1 MAHYKKEML
10 ESEMKKIIMKGF
22 SELKDPRIKDKMIN
36 INFVKLSGDKSYL
49 DVYVS
54 SLDEDIDTIVEILN
68 NAKGMFRTLIAK
80 NIHIYKAPEVR
91 FHKDE
96 GIEASIRIN
105 KLLEELQENQP
116 EDDESNEDD

>member
-1 MAHYKKEML
+1 MAQYRREML
-10 ESEMKKIIMKGF
+10 ESEMKKLITQGF
-22 SELKDPRIKDKMIN
+22 SQLKDPRLKDKFIDIN
-36 INFVKLSGDKSYL
+36 MVRLSKDKSYL

-54 SLDEDIDTIVEILN
+54 SLDEDIDTVINILN

-80 NIHIYKAPEVR
+80 NIKMFKVPEIR

-105 KLLEELQENQP
+105 KLIEKIEKNEE
-116 EDDESNEDD
+116 SKWKVAF

>member
-1 MAHYKKEML
+1 MAQYRREML
-10 ESEMKKIIMKGF
+10 ESEMKKLITEGF
-22 SELKDPRIKDKMIN
+22 SQLKDPRLKDKFIDIN
-36 INFVKLSGDKSYL
+36 MVRLSKDKSYL

-54 SLDEDIDTIVEILN
+54 SLDEDIDTIINILN

-80 NIHIYKAPEVR
+80 NIKMFKVPEVR

-105 KLLEELQENQP
+105 KLIEKIEKNEEGKWKVVF
-116 EDDESNEDD
+116 

>member
-1 MAHYKKEML
+1 MAQYRREML
-10 ESEMKKIIMKGF
+10 ESEMKKLITQGF
-22 SELKDPRIKDKMIN
+22 SQLKDPRLKDKFIDIN
-36 INFVKLSGDKSYL
+36 MVRLSKDKSYL

-54 SLDEDIDTIVEILN
+54 SLDEDVDAIIEILN

-80 NIHIYKAPEVR
+80 NIKMFKAPEVR

-105 KLLEELQENQP
+105 KLIEKIEKNEE
-116 EDDESNEDD
+116 SKWKVAF